1 MREPFPVM
9 QDFGSVFFL
18 FFPMVGEFHRAPVGD
33 VPSFAFAKYAIEHSG
48 STEQSDMST
57 MQRRERPAS
66 DVIQLGQKHTARLT
80 ICGGFQQQVLHF
92 VQWNT
97 HIGQYSR
104 LGGRNFVPD
113 LSSVAQRLKLALRCQ
128 HFEVA
133 HSIQQD
139 RISNP
144 GVSFAARCKHYDL
157 LVLQAS
163 RLGEPEHSQVREMFA

>member
-9 QDFGSVFFL
+9 QDFGSIFFL
-18 FFPMVGEFHRAPVGD
+18 FFPVVSKFHRTPVGD
-33 VPSFAFAKYAIEHSG
+33 VTSFSFAEDSIKHSR

-66 DVIQLGQKHTARLT
+66 DVIELRQKHTARLT

-104 LGGRNFVPD
+104 LRGRNFVTN

-133 HSIQQD
+133 HS
-139 RISNP
+139 
-144 GVSFAARCKHYDL
+144 
-157 LVLQAS
+157 
-163 RLGEPEHSQVREMFA
+163 